1 MSDLLTPVGIRK
13 NILPSV
19 WLKRYPLVGAGAIYL
34 LLICLAFPALTLNF
48 SSAIPGIQGRQG
60 DFAIFYW
67 NIWWFQ
73 HALFRLGQDPFF
85 TNYIL
90 YPHTLNLAYHTLTP
104 LLDVAVLPVYAVFG
118 PVIGINSLI
127 YGSLVFS
134 GLAMLAFLR
143 LHAVPF
149 GLAFIGGLLF
159 IFNSFATAHV
169 SLSQLNLLPMG
180 WLPLGLLAW
189 DSLIE
194 RRRIVSAVVLG
205 GVLFGAFMT
214 DFQFALWLGPLL
226 FLYALYTL
234 ARADRSARRRI
245 IALSALTLVV
255 SLGLS
260 LIAPLPQWLA
270 GRSAKYPP
278 VSFEAAEV
286 EGYIAVS
293 YTH

>member
-104 LLDVAVLPVYAVFG
+104 LLDVIDLPIYALFG
-118 PVIGINSLI
+118 PTVGINSLI
-127 YGSLVFS
+127 VGSIVFS
-134 GLAMLAFLR
+134 GLAMFAFVRHHL
-143 LHAVPF
+143 VPA
-149 GLAFIGGLLF
+149 GLAFVAGAF
-159 IFNSFATAHV
+159 YAFTPFATARMSFVH
-169 SLSQLNLLPMG
+169 LNLLSIG
-180 WLPLGLLAW
+180 WLPLGMLAW
-189 DSLIE
+189 DWLSERRTVISALILSGGLYAALMTDQQFGLLLALMLPFYVLYTLAHAADWRA
-194 RRRIVSAVVLG
+194 RRRIV
-205 GVLFGAFMT
+205 
-214 DFQFALWLGPLL
+214 
-226 FLYALYTL
+226 
-234 ARADRSARRRI
+234 
-245 IALSALTLVV
+245 
-255 SLGLS
+255 
-260 LIAPLPQWLA
+260 
-270 GRSAKYPP
+270 
-278 VSFEAAEV
+278 
-286 EGYIAVS
+286 
-293 YTH
+293 